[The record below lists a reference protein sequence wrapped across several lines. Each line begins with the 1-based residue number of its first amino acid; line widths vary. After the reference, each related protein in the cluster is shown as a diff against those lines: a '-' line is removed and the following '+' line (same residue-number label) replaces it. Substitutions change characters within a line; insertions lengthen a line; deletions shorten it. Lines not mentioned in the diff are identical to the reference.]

1 MDESQIETEHAIRW
15 AGAVR
20 KHIDAHAPYGGEVE
34 VLEDG
39 ARCRV
44 VLWRNE
50 AKTRAFDR
58 DISARDIAHWG
69 EHFVGEL
76 FGLLH
81 KSIFGQGWHVALPK
95 QTPTAKPRRRA
106 RVEPEEPAAAIMA
119 PVSIEDAHPTTQLS
133 EPVSIEEIT
142 LAFDQFTTSSSW
154 PPEARLEVIDEG
166 TTVAFLVEGDD
177 LHRFR
182 QRVDVSTFMEQQ
194 VATVSRFLTR
204 YQERKASNTDIGL
217 G

>member
-1 MDESQIETEHAIRW
+1 MDESQVETEHAVRW

-20 KHIDAHAPYGGEVE
+20 KHIDIHAPYGGEVE
-34 VLEDG
+34 LLDNG

-50 AKTRAFDR
+50 ARTRAFDR
-58 DISARDIAHWG
+58 EINARDIAVWG

-81 KSIFGQGWHVALPK
+81 RSIFGQGWHVALPK
-95 QTPTAKPRRRA
+95 QAPVAKQKKRA
-106 RVEPEEPAAAIMA
+106 PQEPEQPAAAIMA
-119 PVSIEDAHPTTQLS
+119 PVSIEDAHPTTQIG
-133 EPVSIEEIT
+133 EPLDPNEVKI
-142 LAFDQFTTSSSW
+142 AFYQFTSSSSW
-154 PPEARLEVIDEG
+154 PPEARLELADEG
-166 TTVAFLVEGDD
+166 TTVAFLIEGDD
-177 LHRFR
+177 TNRFR

-204 YQERKASNTDIGL
+204 YQERKASNTNIGL